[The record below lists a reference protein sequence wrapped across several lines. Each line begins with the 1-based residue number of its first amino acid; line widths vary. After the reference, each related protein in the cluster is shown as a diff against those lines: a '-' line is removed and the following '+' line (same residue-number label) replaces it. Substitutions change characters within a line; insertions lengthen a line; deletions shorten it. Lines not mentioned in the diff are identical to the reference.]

1 MQIAKEVSGV
11 GFREVVAV
19 AKLSF
24 RGLALPSQ
32 IGLNDQP
39 CAGFQTAAAV
49 GAKTIV
55 ARKQLRPWLHSGI
68 ATKTVG
74 NERG

>member
-49 GAKTIV
+49 V
-55 ARKQLRPWLHSGI
+55 PKQSWRE
-68 ATKTVG
+68 
-74 NERG
+74 NN